1 MQFRYKL
8 DPSSKKYVCKWCLKK
23 SMVRLIDTE
32 KNELMPLDYGRC
44 DRESKC
50 GFFET
55 PKVGIIKDKEY
66 VFTPPTPISYLDLD
80 LISLSGKNFKQNN
93 FIQFLKSKF
102 SEKEIKGVILK
113 YLIGTSNRWNGAT
126 VFWQLDN
133 NLKLRHG
140 KVMSYNS
147 VTGKRVKDNN
157 GKSYIDSVRSILQL
171 KKFNLKQ
178 CLFGLHLINEAN
190 KKTIALVESEK
201 TAILM
206 SIYKPNYLWMASGSK
221 NGFKYEMLKPIKKHQ
236 IVAFPDKS
244 EYNDWLNKGLEL
256 NDLGFNIKVS
266 SLVEEIDLPKGTDLA
281 DIYLQNLISTN
292 KHSIQKI
299 KVDADKTKNHNQ
311 VIMNNT
317 ELKIQKM
324 VAKNPALIKLINSF
338 DLTDKNGNAINQV
351 IRN

>member
-1 MQFRYKL
+1 MQFRYVL
-8 DPSSKKYVCKWCLKK
+8 DDSSKKYTCKKCLKK
-23 SMVRLIDTE
+23 SMVRFINTE
-32 KNELMPLDYGRC
+32 NNELMPLEFGRC

-50 GFFET
+50 GFFNSPQNNSVKNKTYVLVT
-55 PKVGIIKDKEY
+55 PK
-66 VFTPPTPISYLDLD
+66 PASYLDLK
-80 LISLSGKNFKQNN
+80 LISNSGRRYKHNN
-93 FIQFLKSKF
+93 FIQFLKSIF
-102 SEKEIKGVILK
+102 SETEVKEIIKK
-113 YLIGTSNRWNGAT
+113 YLIGTSKRWNGAT
-126 VFWQLDN
+126 VFWQLDDQ
-133 NLKLRHG
+133 LKLRHG
-140 KVMSYNS
+140 KVMLYDSIS
-147 VTGKRVKDNN
+147 GKRVKDSN
-157 GKSYIDSVRSILQL
+157 GKSYIDSVRSILKL
-171 KKFNLKQ
+171 ENFNLKQ
-178 CLFGLHLINEAN
+178 SLFGLHLVLEES
-190 KKTIALVESEK
+190 KKIIAIVESEK

>member
-80 LISLSGKNFKQNN
+80 LISLSGKNFKQNH

-147 VTGKRVKDNN
+147 VTGKRVKDTN

-206 SIYKPNYLWMASGSK
+206 SIYKPNYLWMATGSK
-221 NGFKYEMLKPIKKHQ
+221 NGFKYEMLKHIKNNQ

-244 EYNDWLNKGLEL
+244 EYNDWLNKSIEL
-256 NDLGFNIKVS
+256 NALGFNIKVS
-266 SLVEEIDLPKGTDLA
+266 ELLEDIDAPNGTDLA
-281 DIYLQNLISTN
+281 DIYIKNFINIDKPSKQNRKDEVDKSN
-292 KHSIQKI
+292 K
-299 KVDADKTKNHNQ
+299 KNQ
-311 VIMNNT
+311 EIMTNT
-317 ELKIQKM
+317 EIIIQKM
-324 VAKNPALIKLINSF
+324 AIRNPAIFKLIKTF
-338 DLTDKNGNAINQV
+338 ELTDKNGNTINQD
-351 IRN
+351 IKN

>member
-55 PKVGIIKDKEY
+55 PKVSIIKDKEY

-157 GKSYIDSVRSILQL
+157 GKSYINSVRSILQL
-171 KKFNLKQ
+171 KNFNLKQ

-206 SIYKPNYLWMASGSK
+206 SIYKPNYLWMATGSK
-221 NGFKYEMLKPIKKHQ
+221 NGFKYEMLKHIKNNQ

-244 EYNDWLNKGLEL
+244 EYNDWLNKGIEL
-256 NDLGFNIKVS
+256 NALGFNIKIS
-266 SLVEEIDLPKGTDLA
+266 ELLEEIDAPNGTDLA
-281 DIYLQNLISTN
+281 DICLNNI
-292 KHSIQKI
+292 I
-299 KVDADKTKNHNQ
+299 KVDKSKKQDINVEVYKANQRNQ
-311 VIMNNT
+311 VIMTNT
-317 ELKIQKM
+317 ELIIKKM
-324 VAKNPALIKLINSF
+324 AIRNPAIFKLIDTF
-338 DLTDKNGNAINQV
+338 ELTDKNGNTIN
-351 IRN
+351 